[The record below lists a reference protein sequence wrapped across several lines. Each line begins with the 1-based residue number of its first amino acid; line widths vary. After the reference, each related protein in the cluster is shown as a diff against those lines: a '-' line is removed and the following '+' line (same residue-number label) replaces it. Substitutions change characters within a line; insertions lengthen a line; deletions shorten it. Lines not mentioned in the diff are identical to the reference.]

1 MATNTMLPVNPGGRN
16 QTAPTA
22 GGLGPGS
29 APQPVFTPAGGAQ
42 SAPSTNPYM
51 SALPTGVGQTTGATV
66 DPNLQKQMTDIF
78 GKGVGGTEANLFQ
91 GMSGTNSAAFQSYL
105 QSMAPVNAAQMAN
118 LKAQEGASGIS
129 ANSSVDAIAASNLLA
144 QQGAQA
150 SGVDMNMIIQNQQ
163 NQLGMMQ
170 GMQGAASQ
178 EVASSGWDVFGQVLG
193 SLGQVGGEV
202 LGAAGAAGGFSDLF
216 GGAKKAASVIPS
228 SSPGGSFTAPS
239 QWF

>member
-1 MATNTMLPVNPGGRN
+1 
-16 QTAPTA
+16 
-22 GGLGPGS
+22 
-29 APQPVFTPAGGAQ
+29 
-42 SAPSTNPYM
+42 
-51 SALPTGVGQTTGATV
+51 
-66 DPNLQKQMTDIF
+66 
-78 GKGVGGTEANLFQ
+78 
-91 GMSGTNSAAFQSYL
+91 
-105 QSMAPVNAAQMAN
+105 MAPVNAAQMAN

-202 LGAAGAAGGFSDLF
+202 LGAAGGAGGFSNLF
-216 GGAKKAASVIPS
+216 GGAKKAAGAATSTL
-228 SSPGGSFTAPS
+228 GGGALPTGWA
-239 QWF
+239 

>member
-1 MATNTMLPVNPGGRN
+1 
-16 QTAPTA
+16 
-22 GGLGPGS
+22 
-29 APQPVFTPAGGAQ
+29 
-42 SAPSTNPYM
+42 
-51 SALPTGVGQTTGATV
+51 
-66 DPNLQKQMTDIF
+66 
-78 GKGVGGTEANLFQ
+78 
-91 GMSGTNSAAFQSYL
+91 
-105 QSMAPVNAAQMAN
+105 
-118 LKAQEGASGIS
+118 
-129 ANSSVDAIAASNLLA
+129 
-144 QQGAQA
+144 
-150 SGVDMNMIIQNQQ
+150 
-163 NQLGMMQ
+163 MMQ